1 MLLHFENLELV
12 LSVIMSVYEKLKPVF
27 RSPDFAEFKLDSNQ
41 FKRETSRMFTRRT
54 KEIKRAEVHKITFVI
69 FLWHA
74 VDSRLRHF
82 LRQKVL
88 QQVNI
93 FWCFCPLALI
103 KTLFESLG
111 LLVWHLRPGIDF
123 HPFLNKTRGSSSF
136 YPPLQHKN
144 FLPVSIKT
152 YNVVRFFLWTLHQ
165 CQCPSLQ

>member
-103 KTLFESLG
+103 KEHF
-111 LLVWHLRPGIDF
+111 LR
-123 HPFLNKTRGSSSF
+123 
-136 YPPLQHKN
+136 
-144 FLPVSIKT
+144 V
-152 YNVVRFFLWTLHQ
+152 
-165 CQCPSLQ
+165 

>member
-82 LRQKVL
+82 
-88 QQVNI
+88 
-93 FWCFCPLALI
+93 F
-103 KTLFESLG
+103 
-111 LLVWHLRPGIDF
+111 
-123 HPFLNKTRGSSSF
+123 
-136 YPPLQHKN
+136 
-144 FLPVSIKT
+144 
-152 YNVVRFFLWTLHQ
+152 
-165 CQCPSLQ
+165 